1 MKNRR
6 ALLLS
11 SLMLRGYG
19 VSVVAHEI
27 AKRSSQYG
35 WDIYIGCLSFDESFS
50 SDFIIQVDTDPAEVL
65 KQCESL
71 QIDVVIAQTTPYFEL
86 LPALT
91 SSIPTIAFEHGDPSP
106 SFFAEDAEERE
117 NIRRNKILNVYP
129 VISKVLSSSYFLRHD
144 IEWPSANVIWLGS
157 DHVHHFGEKTAPVT
171 SDDHSK
177 NLSVGTLMR
186 LGSGEAR
193 YKGVELFE
201 RLIEELHGEPG
212 INFSIMGRGTEEDGE
227 RWRSKGV
234 TTHLNATDEERSQ
247 YLRNLDIFISP
258 SLWEGFN
265 LPLVEAQASG
275 TVGIAFDT
283 GAHPETT
290 PFLLTSIQDAVSLI
304 KTWSDNRDQLLK
316 ASGISYEFVRAKFKW
331 ETTASQFAHVLDE
344 VIEERLPK
352 VDLQMVAS
360 RTVWQR
366 AVGLVSRVG
375 LRKAIPIAT
384 RRILNRISRTF

>member
-1 MKNRR
+1 MRNRR

-11 SLMLRGYG
+11 SIMLRGYG

-50 SDFIIQVDTDPAEVL
+50 SDFIIQVGTDPAEVL

-86 LPALT
+86 LPALA

-106 SFFAEDAEERE
+106 SFFAEDADERE
-117 NIRRNKILNVYP
+117 NIRRNKITNVYP
-129 VISKVLSSSYFLRHD
+129 VISKVLASSYFLRHD
-144 IEWPSANVIWLGS
+144 IEWPSATVIWLGS
-157 DHVHHFGEKTAPVT
+157 DHVHHFGKKPAPML
-171 SDDHSK
+171 SNNSSK

-212 INFSIMGRGTEEDGE
+212 VNFSIMGRGTEEDGE

-234 TTHLNATDEERSQ
+234 TTHLNATDDERSQ

-304 KTWSDNRDQLLK
+304 KTWMNNQDQLLK
-316 ASGISYEFVRAKFKW
+316 ASGMSYEFVRAKFKW
-331 ETTASQFAHVLDE
+331 ETTASQFSNVLDE
-344 VIEERLPK
+344 VAVNRKLKPGPLISE
-352 VDLQMVAS
+352 Q
-360 RTVWQR
+360 RTIWQR
-366 AVGLVSRVG
+366 ARGLVQRVG
-375 LRKAIPIAT
+375 FREAVAVVT
-384 RRILNRISRTF
+384 RRMFRLMK